1 MIDLSL
7 EDAGA
12 VYTLDRT
19 RKPTRIT
26 PLEIERG
33 VRVAQFIAEHLGRHS
48 SHKFVGLDLVHITPN
63 PAFSRLDGANQR
75 MLGFV
80 KMLGGMLVL

>member
-7 EDAGA
+7 EDTGFSSH
-12 VYTLDRT
+12 TIEPES
-19 RKPTRIT
+19 PTRIT
-26 PLEIERG
+26 PLDTEHC
-33 VRVAQFIAEHLGRHS
+33 VPVARFITQHLARHS
-48 SHKFVGLDLVHITPN
+48 SHKFAGLDLVHITPD